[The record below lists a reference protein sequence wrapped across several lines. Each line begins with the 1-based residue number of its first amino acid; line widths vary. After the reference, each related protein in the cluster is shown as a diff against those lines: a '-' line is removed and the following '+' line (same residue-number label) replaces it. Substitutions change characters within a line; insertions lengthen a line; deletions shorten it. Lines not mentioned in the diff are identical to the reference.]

1 MAGMSTPGEGEDNP
15 VNINVIPMVDVIFCL
30 CLFFMCSFKF
40 KQLAGKMDSWLPQ
53 DKGLSQ
59 GNPQTDAL
67 EEIRVMLTWDG
78 SRTIHQ
84 LGGRM
89 VTDEAELEQLIY
101 ATWDD
106 YRKVGKL
113 DSPVVIDA
121 RPDVPWKDVVTVM
134 NLCKRNDIEKIEFSF
149 APSGKFGP
157 QEEAGAA
164 GGAGR

>member
-1 MAGMSTPGEGEDNP
+1 
-15 VNINVIPMVDVIFCL
+15 
-30 CLFFMCSFKF
+30 
-40 KQLAGKMDSWLPQ
+40 
-53 DKGLSQ
+53 
-59 GNPQTDAL
+59 
-67 EEIRVMLTWDG
+67 MLTWDG

-157 QEEAGAA
+157 QEKAGAA